1 MKPQISV
8 ITLGVDDL
16 ERSLRFYRDG
26 LGWKTRRIVG
36 TEFEGDGQNAS
47 GAIVLFE
54 LLGGMILALY
64 PRSEL
69 AKDARRKMGVPSA
82 TEFSIGQLVD
92 TKKGVDSVIRSAAA
106 AGAVIT
112 DEPQERPWGIC
123 SGYFQDPDGHLWEIL
138 WNPDS
143 SAP

>member
-1 MKPQISV
+1 
-8 ITLGVDDL
+8 
-16 ERSLRFYRDG
+16 
-26 LGWKTRRIVG
+26 
-36 TEFEGDGQNAS
+36 
-47 GAIVLFE
+47 
-54 LLGGMILALY
+54 MILALY

-69 AKDARRKMGVPSA
+69 AKDARRKMGVPIA
-82 TEFSIGQLVD
+82 TEYSIGQLVD
-92 TKKGVDSVIRSAAA
+92 TKKEVDSVIRSAAA